1 MSGARRLLLAGGIAL
16 ALWGMGY
23 GLWYAVFAEH
33 QALEEIGASLS
44 TAFSGAAQR
53 DVAQS
58 AIALLRY
65 RESKYVYDRQVDVH
79 SHWIGLAMVL
89 IVLGLSFDKLSFSEK
104 TKLWLAVAFLAGACL
119 FPLGV
124 LFQVHDRGP
133 LPRILAISGSAL
145 EIASLGVIALGLARR
160 QSFTPDPHPQPEA

>member
-44 TAFSGAAQR
+44 TAFAGAAQR

-58 AIALLRY
+58 AAALLRY
-65 RESKYVYDRQVDVH
+65 RESKYIYDRQVDVH

-89 IVLGLSFDKLSFSEK
+89 IVLGLGFDKLPFSEK
-104 TKLWLAVAFLAGACL
+104 TQLWLAVAFLAGACV

-124 LFQVHDRGP
+124 LFQVYDHGP
-133 LPRILAISGSAL
+133 LPRVLAISGSAL

-160 QSFTPDPHPQPEA
+160 QSSTPDPHRQPEA